1 MRCYIGHMRQW
12 LFTLLAA
19 AALVA
24 AVPARA
30 EPPRVATPPVAGTA
44 AALPA
49 PASAA
54 VGTVTFA
61 AGDARIET
69 PGGASA
75 ATPLAKGAQVLVGQT
90 IVTAAGGH
98 VHIRFV
104 DDAFVAVRPN
114 SQLAVDDYH
123 YDAHDPAASRV
134 KFTLNGGTGRLITG
148 KGGQANKQGFR
159 LNTPVAAIGVRGT
172 DFVVRAS
179 SERTLV
185 AVQQGA
191 VVVSPFAN
199 GCTADGSGPCSGA
212 LARQLTA
219 SLAGTYLEQR
229 GQDAPRLVQVDPA
242 QLPELFAPPRSEEPA
257 TKAGAASAR
266 GKPTGAGGT
275 AAAGSG
281 NAGQASASGAA
292 NGPATPATG
301 SASSADATRAGMAPA
316 GFTGSANIFWGRWD
330 AGSNATLVNSGNY
343 QVIAEQNGFVLLRPV
358 DGGSGTSSMLPQ
370 RGEVSFRLVQSV
382 AFVSRGGGFAE
393 AMLADPRLRVDF
405 GRGTFDTSA
414 TLRSE
419 SGNDSFR
426 ARGQVDNSGLFMA
439 DPQRSNADISG
450 GLSNGGQEAGYVFL
464 KPNPDGSLGSIGVT
478 RWER

>member
-1 MRCYIGHMRQW
+1 MRCYIGDMRQW

-30 EPPRVATPPVAGTA
+30 EPPRVATPPVVGTA

-90 IVTAAGGH
+90 IVTGAGGH

-257 TKAGAASAR
+257 TASGASSASRAPAGGAAS
-266 GKPTGAGGT
+266 TGDT
-275 AAAGSG
+275 
-281 NAGQASASGAA
+281 
-292 NGPATPATG
+292 
-301 SASSADATRAGMAPA
+301 TRAGMAPA

-330 AGSNATLVNSGNY
+330 AGNNASLVNSGDY

-358 DGGSGTSSMLPQ
+358 DGGSGLGGVLPD
-370 RGEVSFRLVQSV
+370 RGSVSFRLVESA
-382 AFVSRGGGFAE
+382 AFISRGGNFAE
-393 AMLADPRLRVDF
+393 AVVSDPRLQVNF
-405 GRGTFDTSA
+405 GRGTFDTRA
-414 TLRSE
+414 AVE
-419 SGNDSFR
+419 SSLGTER
-426 ARGQVDNSGLFMA
+426 IRGRGRVDPTGLFVA
-439 DPQRSNADISG
+439 DPQRSNAQISG
-450 GLSNGGQEAGYVFL
+450 GLSAAGAEAGFVFL
-464 KPNPDGSLGSIGVT
+464 KPDAQGGFHAIGVT